1 MPQLLVRNINESL
14 VRKLKRRALL
24 HGVSA
29 EEEHRR
35 ILKETLSAR
44 RAKKRTLMD
53 FLLSDDAVVHPEVEL
68 MHASHRHCI
77 SAITI
82 GEIRKG
88 IELLRLKSPQQCP
101 AFESWLAN
109 IKTEFSGQ
117 VLDIT
122 EEIAERWGA
131 LMAKR
136 PRPAIDGYL
145 AATAL
150 EHGLKIVTRNTADF
164 ADSGV
169 AVINPWE

>member
-1 MPQLLVRNINESL
+1 MAFLLDTNVLSELRKDSKADDK
-14 VRKLKRRALL
+14 VRKW
-24 HGVSA
+24 
-29 EEEHRR
+29 
-35 ILKETLSAR
+35 AR
-44 RAKKRTLMD
+44 
-53 FLLSDDAVVHPEVEL
+53 